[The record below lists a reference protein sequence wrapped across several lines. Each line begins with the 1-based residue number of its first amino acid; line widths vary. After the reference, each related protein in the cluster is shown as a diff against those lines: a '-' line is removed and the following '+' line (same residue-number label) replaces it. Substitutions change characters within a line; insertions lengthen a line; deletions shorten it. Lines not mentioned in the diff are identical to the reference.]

1 MAKTPSGGTTVLKMG
16 RDIPGNLDSA
26 KNIFIDSIP
35 EETLEEYRHRRLQN
49 VDRHEKKSMKLF
61 PVLN

>member
-1 MAKTPSGGTTVLKMG
+1 MIRTPSGNNTVLNMG
-16 RDIPGNLDSA
+16 KDIPGNLDSA

-49 VDRHEKKSMKLF
+49 VDRAEKKSMKLF